1 MMEGDPVV
9 LRVRLTPKAA
19 RNAVQ
24 GWAQNADG
32 VPILKVS
39 VTAAPEGGK
48 ANDAL
53 IKLLSGHY
61 NLPKSA
67 FSLKSGATDRNKVL
81 LVYSTTIDLSG
92 P

>member
-1 MMEGDPVV
+1 MTEGDPIV

-32 VPILKVS
+32 VPTLKVS
-39 VTAAPEGGK
+39 VTAVPEGGK

-53 IKLLSGHY
+53 IKLLSKHY

-81 LVYSTTIDLSG
+81 LVYGAARDRF
-92 P
+92 